1 MKLKLKFLICFL
13 CKKNIKKL
21 KKMDLEVFTK
31 EIEMT
36 AKYSEKLVKQ
46 WEKIAEFIN
55 SLNEVFIN

>member
-1 MKLKLKFLICFL
+1 
-13 CKKNIKKL
+13 
-21 KKMDLEVFTK
+21 MDLEVFTK